1 MKAWNIINY
10 GYTVVPAYL
19 INSILIILVGLSLTE
34 LSIYEVAASSVLRA
48 FNSEFTTAWQVN
60 LEGYEL
66 PAGKR
71 PVFDAACGAA
81 LKVKLVVSR
90 CIYATGPQK

>member
-1 MKAWNIINY
+1 MLFNSV
-10 GYTVVPAYL
+10 VVPAYL
-19 INSILIILVGLSLTE
+19 INSILIILLGLSLTE

-48 FNSEFTTAWQVN
+48 FNREFTTAWQVN
-60 LEGYEL
+60 LEEYEL

-71 PVFDAACGAA
+71 FVFDAACGAA
-81 LKVKLVVSR
+81 LKVKLVVSG

>member
-1 MKAWNIINY
+1 MPWDINNGII
-10 GYTVVPAYL
+10 VHVYL
-19 INSILIILVGLSLTE
+19 INSFLIILVGLSLTE

-48 FNSEFTTAWQVN
+48 FNSEFTTLWQVN
-60 LEGYEL
+60 LEEYEL

-71 PVFDAACGAA
+71 LVFDASCGAV

-90 CIYATGPQK
+90 YIYATGPQK